1 MVTSTKPNDL
11 IADIL
16 DRISKACAA
25 NEDRY
30 TPEIA
35 ISIEKEIRADWGGD
49 RYLVSKSMGGSD
61 HSQRNSR
68 IMRDYLSGE
77 RIKLLERRYQL
88 SGRRILQIIRPA
100 K

>member
-1 MVTSTKPNDL
+1 MVTHKKPNDL

-16 DRISKACAA
+16 YRIGKACAA
-25 NEDRY
+25 NEERY
-30 TPEIA
+30 TAEIA
-35 ISIEKEIRADWGGD
+35 LTVEKEIRADWGGD
-49 RYLVSKSMGGSD
+49 RYMVSKSMGGSD
-61 HSQRNSR
+61 HSERNSR

-77 RIKLLERRYQL
+77 RLKLLERRYQL

>member
-1 MVTSTKPNDL
+1 MVNTKSPDL

-16 DRISKACAA
+16 HRITQACASNA
-25 NEDRY
+25 EKF
-30 TPEIA
+30 TAEIA
-35 ISIEKEIRADWGGD
+35 VAVEKEIRADWGGD
-49 RYLVSKSMGGSD
+49 RYLVAKSLGGSD
-61 HSQRNSR
+61 HSERNGR
-68 IMRDYLSGE
+68 IMRDYLNGE